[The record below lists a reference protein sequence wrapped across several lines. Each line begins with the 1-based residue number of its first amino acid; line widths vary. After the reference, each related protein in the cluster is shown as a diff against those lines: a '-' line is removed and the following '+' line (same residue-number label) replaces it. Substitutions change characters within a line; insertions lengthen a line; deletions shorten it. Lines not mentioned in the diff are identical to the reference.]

1 MHNSQGGVHAL
12 DTAMKC
18 GKNYPQGRRAST
30 ESKGAASACDPSA
43 REVGTGGSPGA
54 TGLASLA

>member
-1 MHNSQGGVHAL
+1 MHNSQGKAHAL
-12 DTAMKC
+12 NTAMEC
-18 GKNYPQGRRAST
+18 SKNHPQGRRAST

-43 REVGTGGSPGA
+43 GRWGQKNPWGP